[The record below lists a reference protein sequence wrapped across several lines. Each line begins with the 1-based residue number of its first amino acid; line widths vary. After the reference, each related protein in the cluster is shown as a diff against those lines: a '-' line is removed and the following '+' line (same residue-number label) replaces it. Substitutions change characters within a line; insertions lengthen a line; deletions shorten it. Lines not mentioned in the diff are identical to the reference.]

1 MANIIAVI
9 WDFDKTLIDG
19 YMQEP
24 IFRAYGVDAA
34 TFWNEV
40 NALPEKYLKE
50 QDVRVNKDTIY
61 LNHFIHYA
69 KAGIF
74 RGLSNARLREFG
86 RELKFF
92 EGIPGIFDST
102 RRMISE
108 DKRYEPYDIKVEH
121 YIVSTGMTAVI
132 EGSAVRPHVDG
143 VWGCELIEDD
153 SPDGRI
159 ISEVGYTIDNTT
171 KTRAIFEINK
181 GSNKNPAIDVN
192 VAMPDDMRR
201 VKFKNMIYVADGPS
215 DVPAFSVIKSHGGAT
230 FAIYPRSDR
239 EAFTQ
244 VETLRS
250 SGRIDTYAEA
260 DYREGSQ
267 AYMWIS
273 GKIREFA
280 DRIRAEEDEKIMASV
295 SGAPRHLD

>member
-34 TFWNEV
+34 EFWKEV
-40 NALPEKYLKE
+40 NELPAKYYKE
-50 QDVRVNKDTIY
+50 QGVRVNKDTIY

-69 KAGIF
+69 KKGIF
-74 RGLSNARLREFG
+74 RGLSNEKLREFG
-86 RELKFF
+86 KELKFF
-92 EGIPGIFDST
+92 DGVPEIFDNT
-102 RRMISE
+102 RRMIAE
-108 DKRYEPYDIKVEH
+108 NEKYAAYDIKVEH

-192 VAMPDDMRR
+192 AAMPDNMRR
-201 VKFKNMIYVADGPS
+201 VKFRNMIYVADGPS

-230 FAIYPRSDR
+230 FAIYPHSDR

-273 GKIREFA
+273 GKIGEFA
-280 DRIRAEEDEKIMASV
+280 DRICSEEEEKILASV